1 MKTLQFELYMYGR
14 VEVELKFCFVPSN
27 FPCTM
32 NFLITLNNGIIALG
46 IYNLHVLVFAL
57 SDIPW
62 LTFKYMYIINPPLI
76 QIICLLTN
84 QSIIDS
90 IYIYMYL
97 SIHPSI

>member
-14 VEVELKFCFVPSN
+14 VELNFCFVPSN
-27 FPCTM
+27 FHCTM

-46 IYNLHVLVFAL
+46 VLHVLVFAL

-76 QIICLLTN
+76 QIICLLID
-84 QSIIDS
+84 QSINHRFNLY
-90 IYIYMYL
+90 IYIYL